1 MVSCPN
7 IHILTQVTH
16 MALSVIVAISLF
28 KKIENLIYI
37 YIYIYINIMVIW
49 NFSWGFFI
57 IFLVYVLLSRNRER
71 ASSNLLQNLT
81 EIMEILRYN

>member
-7 IHILTQVTH
+7 THILTQVAH
-16 MALSVIVAISLF
+16 MAISVIVAISLF

-37 YIYIYINIMVIW
+37 YIYYGHLELFMG
-49 NFSWGFFI
+49 FFFI
-57 IFLVYVLLSRNRER
+57 IFLVYVLLSRNREH

>member
-7 IHILTQVTH
+7 THILTQVAH
-16 MALSVIVAISLF
+16 MAISVIVAISLF

-37 YIYIYINIMVIW
+37 YIYILWSFGTFHGV
-49 NFSWGFFI
+49 FFI
-57 IFLVYVLLSRNRER
+57 IFLVYVLLSRNREH

>member
-1 MVSCPN
+1 
-7 IHILTQVTH
+7 
-16 MALSVIVAISLF
+16 
-28 KKIENLIYI
+28 
-37 YIYIYINIMVIW
+37 MVIW

-57 IFLVYVLLSRNRER
+57 IFLVYVLLSRNREH

>member
-7 IHILTQVTH
+7 THILTQVAH
-16 MALSVIVAISLF
+16 MAISVIVAISLF

-37 YIYIYINIMVIW
+37 YIYIYIMVIW

>member
-16 MALSVIVAISLF
+16 MAISVIVAISLF

-37 YIYIYINIMVIW
+37 YIYIMVIW

>member
-7 IHILTQVTH
+7 THILTQVAH
-16 MALSVIVAISLF
+16 MAISVIVAISLF

-37 YIYIYINIMVIW
+37 YIMVIW
-49 NFSWGFFI
+49 NFSWGFFFI
-57 IFLVYVLLSRNRER
+57 IFLVYVLLSRNREH